1 MDSHTSQN
9 SVTNEEVM
17 SNMMHEKI
25 SQLEE
30 KNKMLESKVNQLS
43 SSLQDA
49 LYAINSLEDNV
60 AILEK
65 RCLSMEDIKK
75 WTCEYI
81 ERELDDIHPLKDRW
95 EATDYLP
102 EYDGCIGY
110 YYCPPGTPWYKAR
123 ENAQIHYNRSEV
135 MKQPEIQLSD

>member
-1 MDSHTSQN
+1 MESPLQ
-9 SVTNEEVM
+9 
-17 SNMMHEKI
+17 KRI
-25 SQLEE
+25 SELEA
-30 KNKMLESKVNQLS
+30 KNKN
-43 SSLQDA
+43 
-49 LYAINSLEDNV
+49 LEDLVLNQ
-60 AILEK
+60 IKHIETLEA
-65 RCLSMEDIKK
+65 RIETLPSMEDIKK

-95 EATDYLP
+95 ESTEYLP

-110 YYCPPGTPWYKAR
+110 YYCPPGTPFYKAR

>member
-1 MDSHTSQN
+1 MDLTEQMDN
-9 SVTNEEVM
+9 ALQKKVDD
-17 SNMMHEKI
+17 
-25 SQLEE
+25 LEE
-30 KNKMLESKVNQLS
+30 KNKNLESMVNRLS
-43 SSLQDA
+43 TSLQDA
-49 LYAINSLEDNV
+49 LYAINKLEGN
-60 AILEK
+60 IETLEK
-65 RCLSMEDIKK
+65 RCLSMEEIKK

-95 EATDYLP
+95 ESTEYLP

-135 MKQPEIQLSD
+135 MKQPEIQLSDM

>member
-1 MDSHTSQN
+1 MASEPSN
-9 SVTNEEVM
+9 AELLKKISELEEEVRIL
-17 SNMMHEKI
+17 N
-25 SQLEE
+25 
-30 KNKMLESKVNQLS
+30 NRLS
-43 SSLQDA
+43 LTP
-49 LYAINSLEDNV
+49 
-60 AILEK
+60 
-65 RCLSMEDIKK
+65 SMEDIKK

-110 YYCPPGTPWYKAR
+110 YYRPPRTTDSDAR
-123 ENAQIHYNRSEV
+123 KNAQIVYNRSEV